1 MKLFFQLFIVVLTG
15 CYTPVKVRN
24 LETYA
29 TTVVQVNDD
38 VASLLVSGDTV
49 IFSDDNADLTP
60 SQTFV
65 GVVIQEAMAITLDY
79 AVNPVTGDTI
89 PSGTILPCISSKN
102 TGDIIFV
109 SALDGDIYVESYD
122 GIRCVF
128 VK

>member
-1 MKLFFQLFIVVLTG
+1 MKLFFLLFIVVLTG